1 MLFGLHMIIKITH
14 IKLTDI
20 KETYKDIKDTNSLVT
35 QSDILPVL
43 LKGDCLSKRFYELG
57 ILTLCQKVSKIHV
70 ISTRTDEK
78 SKTYYLSDK

>member
-43 LKGDCLSKRFYELG
+43 LKGDCLS
-57 ILTLCQKVSKIHV
+57 
-70 ISTRTDEK
+70 
-78 SKTYYLSDK
+78 